1 MPKSQN
7 ESNIFGQ
14 TLAWICHKLEAA
26 NITYMITGGSAVG
39 FWGQIRTT
47 MDIDVV
53 MQIYSEHIDSF
64 LKSIEK
70 EVYVDK
76 EEAKKAIAE
85 KGMFNIIMNETYF
98 KIDCIPLNEEDLYE
112 KEKFS
117 RRRKMDFHGD
127 EIFVISPEDLIISK
141 LIWSK
146 SAGGSERQLKDCEGI
161 YSLNAK
167 TLDLNYIKKWSRL
180 LKIEDE
186 FKRVALGEDF
196 TCEME

>member
-1 MPKSQN
+1 
-7 ESNIFGQ
+7 
-14 TLAWICHKLEAA
+14 
-26 NITYMITGGSAVG
+26 MITGGSAVG

-53 MQIYSEHIDSF
+53 MQICSKHVDSF

-76 EEAKKAIAE
+76 KAAKKAIVE
-85 KGMFNIIMNETYF
+85 SGMFNILMNETYF

-117 RRRKMDFHGD
+117 RRRKIEFYGD
-127 EIFVISPEDLIISK
+127 KIFVISPEDLIISK
-141 LIWSK
+141 LLWSR
-146 SAGGSERQLKDCEGI
+146 SAGSSERQLKDCEGI

-167 TLDLNYIKKWSRL
+167 NLDLNYIKKWCKI
-180 LKIEDE
+180 LKIDDE
-186 FKRVALGEDF
+186 FKKVAL
-196 TCEME
+196 